1 MQKPIIST
9 STNRFAWTM
18 LFVWIA
24 TYVFIVIVYT
34 IYPWESM
41 DSFIQRAWMYA
52 GLADIFALSKL

>member
-1 MQKPIIST
+1 MQKNIISM
-9 STNRFAWTM
+9 SISRFAWTM

-34 IYPWESM
+34 IYPWEPM

-52 GLADIFALSKL
+52 GLADIFALDKL